1 MADHWFSMGYV
12 TYEKKNYCTCN
23 EKAKIR
29 PQELHRESGF
39 GEGAQTDTV
48 REKSHRHLLQ
58 RARRERLKHGMTGQP
73 CLMSLRILPGVI
85 ICALAGSQDIIYRLL
100 MDTLSDD
107 EQTANAITAGN

>member
-39 GEGAQTDTV
+39 REGAQTDTV
-48 REKSHRHLLQ
+48 REESQTSTITQGQGGKVKAWDDWSTMPNEFENSTRCDHLCSCGFSGNRLQ
-58 RARRERLKHGMTGQP
+58 APNGYFK
-73 CLMSLRILPGVI
+73 
-85 ICALAGSQDIIYRLL
+85 
-100 MDTLSDD
+100 
-107 EQTANAITAGN
+107 